1 MARYRYRPYRKTART
16 SKLRNLKFFILSL
29 IVIVVGVIILYRS
42 RDTGVDEK
50 IVSTD
55 AGQSSKESLPSFEF
69 KPEQIAKKK
78 QTNVMKSEPYSMIGI
93 EPELELK
100 SKPGTAPQ
108 PGISPESA
116 ISIPAD
122 GDKTSSEV
130 VTLVAEANKDLSAG
144 QVIAARDKLN
154 QLLSMQLNPQG
165 LAGVKNKLVGLS
177 MRWLFSRDI
186 YPGDTLTGSYT
197 IQPGDRLVDIGKNYK
212 VPYEILM
219 TINDIQRPEML
230 RAGEKIKVIN
240 GPFHAI
246 IHRSSFTMDLYLG
259 NKTYVKT
266 YRIGL
271 GTADKETPTGRWRV
285 KADGKLISPPWPNPE
300 GGLVQPGDPEYP
312 LGSRWIGLEGIEGN
326 AKGRTGFALHG
337 TKDPETIGIRSS
349 RGCIRLHNGEV
360 IEVYNMFMPGLS
372 ELLVVD

>member
-1 MARYRYRPYRKTART
+1 MAGYRYRPYRRT
-16 SKLRNLKFFILSL
+16 TRASRSRNLRFFILSL
-29 IVIVVGVIILYRS
+29 IVIVIGVIILYRS
-42 RDTGVDEK
+42 RDTGRDEK
-50 IVSTD
+50 IIGTD
-55 AGQSSKESLPSFEF
+55 AGQTGKESLPPFEF
-69 KPEQIAKKK
+69 KPDGLSGQRTTGK
-78 QTNVMKSEPYSMIGI
+78 T
-93 EPELELK
+93 ELK
-100 SKPGTAPQ
+100 PTRKPQTKPEPGTAPK
-108 PGISPESA
+108 PGISPESE

-122 GDKTSSEV
+122 GDTTGSEV
-130 VTLVAEANKDLSAG
+130 INLVAEANKDLSTG

-154 QLLSMQLNPQG
+154 QLLSMQLSPQG
-165 LAGVKNKLVGLS
+165 LASVKNKLAGLS
-177 MRWLFSRDI
+177 RQWLFSRDI
-186 YPGDTLTGSYT
+186 YPGDTLTGSCT
-197 IQPGDRLVDIGKNYK
+197 IQPGDRLVDIGKKYK

-219 TINDIQRPEML
+219 TINDIRRPEML
-230 RAGEKIKVIN
+230 RAGKKIKVIN

-246 IHRSSFTMDLYLG
+246 IHRSNFTMDLYLG

-285 KADGKLISPPWPNPE
+285 KDDGKLISPPWPNPE
-300 GGLVQPGDPEYP
+300 GGIVHPGDPGYP
-312 LGSRWIGLEGIEGN
+312 LGSRWIGLEGLEGN

-372 ELLVVD
+372 

>member
-1 MARYRYRPYRKTART
+1 MAGYRYRPYRRT
-16 SKLRNLKFFILSL
+16 TRASRSRNLKFFILSL

-42 RDTGVDEK
+42 RDTGRDEK
-50 IVSTD
+50 IIGTD
-55 AGQSSKESLPSFEF
+55 AGQTGKGSLQPFEF

-78 QTNVMKSEPYSMIGI
+78 QTNVMKSKPYSMIVI

-100 SKPGTAPQ
+100 PWTVPQ
-108 PGISPESA
+108 PGISPESE

-122 GDKTSSEV
+122 SDTTESEV
-130 VTLVAEANKDLSAG
+130 INLIAEANKDLSTG

-154 QLLSMQLNPQG
+154 QLLSMQLNPQI
-165 LAGVKNKLVGLS
+165 LASVKNKLAGLS
-177 MRWLFSRDI
+177 GRWLFSRDI
-186 YPGDTLTGSYT
+186 FPGDSLTGSYT
-197 IQPGDRLVDIGKNYK
+197 IQPGDRLVDIGKKYK

-219 TINDIQRPEML
+219 TINDIRRPEML

-271 GTADKETPTGRWRV
+271 GTVDKETPTGRWRV
-285 KADGKLISPPWPNPE
+285 KNNGKLVSPPWPNPE
-300 GGLVQPGDPEYP
+300 GGIVHPGDPGYP
-312 LGSRWIGLEGIEGN
+312 LGSRWIGLEGLEGN
-326 AKGRTGFALHG
+326 ARGRTGFALHG
-337 TKDPETIGIRSS
+337 TKDPETIGVRSS

-372 ELLVVD
+372 EVLVVD

>member
-1 MARYRYRPYRKTART
+1 MARYRYRPYRRT
-16 SKLRNLKFFILSL
+16 TRASRSRNLKFFILSL
-29 IVIVVGVIILYRS
+29 IVIVIGVIILYRS
-42 RDTGVDEK
+42 RDTDPDE
-50 IVSTD
+50 ILIGAD
-55 AGQSSKESLPSFEF
+55 AGQTSKESLPPFEF
-69 KPEQIAKKK
+69 KPDGLSEQR
-78 QTNVMKSEPYSMIGI
+78 TNGKT
-93 EPELELK
+93 ELK
-100 SKPGTAPQ
+100 PTRKQQTKPE
-108 PGISPESA
+108 PGISPESE

-122 GDKTSSEV
+122 NDITDSEV
-130 VTLVAEANKDLSAG
+130 VSLVAEANKDLSTG

-154 QLLSMQLNPQG
+154 QALSMQLSPRG
-165 LAGVKNKLVGLS
+165 IASIKNKLSGLS
-177 MRWLFSRDI
+177 RRWLFSRDV
-186 YPGDTLTGSYT
+186 YPGDTLTSSYKV
-197 IQPGDRLVDIGKNYK
+197 QSGDLLVDIGKKFK

-219 TINDIQRPEML
+219 TINDIKQPEML

-271 GTADKETPTGRWRV
+271 GTVDKETPTGRWRV
-285 KADGKLISPPWPNPE
+285 KEEGKLIRPPWPNPE
-300 GGLVQPGDPEYP
+300 GGIVHPGDPDYP
-312 LGSRWIGLEGIEGN
+312 LGSRWIGLEGLEGN

-349 RGCIRLHNGEV
+349 RGCIRLYNGEA

-372 ELLVVD
+372 EVLVVD

>member
-1 MARYRYRPYRKTART
+1 VAKYRYRPYRKTART
-16 SKLRNLKFFILSL
+16 SKSRNLRFFILSL
-29 IVIVVGVIILYRS
+29 IVIVIGVIILYRS
-42 RDTGVDEK
+42 RDTGGDEK
-50 IVSTD
+50 IISTD
-55 AGQSSKESLPSFEF
+55 AGQTGKESLPPFEF

-78 QTNVMKSEPYSMIGI
+78 QTNVMKSEPYSKIVI
-93 EPELELK
+93 EPELK
-100 SKPGTAPQ
+100 PKPGTAPK
-108 PGISPESA
+108 PGISPESE

-130 VTLVAEANKDLSAG
+130 VTLVAEANKDLSTG
-144 QVIAARDKLN
+144 QVIAARDKFN
-154 QLLSMQLNPQG
+154 QLLSMQLSSQD
-165 LAGVKNKLVGLS
+165 LVSVKNKLAGLS
-177 MRWLFSRDI
+177 RQWLFSRDI
-186 YPGDTLTGSYT
+186 FPGDTLTGSYA
-197 IQPGDRLVDIGKNYK
+197 IQPGDRLTDIGKKYK

-219 TINDIQRPEML
+219 TINDIRRPEML

-285 KADGKLISPPWPNPE
+285 KDDGKLISPPWPNPE
-300 GGLVQPGDPEYP
+300 GGIVQPNDPEYP
-312 LGSRWIGLEGIEGN
+312 LGSRWIGLDGLEGN

-349 RGCIRLHNGEV
+349 QGCIRLYNGEV

-372 ELLVVD
+372 EVLVVD

>member
-1 MARYRYRPYRKTART
+1 MAAYRYRPYRRT
-16 SKLRNLKFFILSL
+16 TRASRSRNLRFFILSL

-42 RDTGVDEK
+42 RDTGRDELDE
-50 IVSTD
+50 ILREERFSPD
-55 AGQSSKESLPSFEF
+55 ALQTGKESLPPLEF
-69 KPEQIAKKK
+69 KPDEVSGQRTA
-78 QTNVMKSEPYSMIGI
+78 T
-93 EPELELK
+93 ELK
-100 SKPGTAPQ
+100 PTRKPQTKPEPGTASQ
-108 PGISPESA
+108 LGISPESE

-122 GDKTSSEV
+122 GDTTGSEV
-130 VTLVAEANKDLSAG
+130 VALVAEVNKDLSTG

-154 QLLSMQLNPQG
+154 QLLSMQLSPQG
-165 LAGVKNKLVGLS
+165 LAIVKNKLADLS
-177 MRWLFSRDI
+177 RRWLFSRDI

-197 IQPGDRLVDIGKNYK
+197 IQPGDRLVDIGKKYK

-285 KADGKLISPPWPNPE
+285 KDEGKLISPPWPNPE
-300 GGLVQPGDPEYP
+300 GGIVHPGDPEYP
-312 LGSRWIGLEGIEGN
+312 LGSRWIGLEGLEGN

-337 TKDPETIGIRSS
+337 TKEPETIGIRSS

-372 ELLVVD
+372 EVLVVE

>member
-1 MARYRYRPYRKTART
+1 MAGYRYRPYRRT
-16 SKLRNLKFFILSL
+16 TRASRTRNLKYFVLSL

-42 RDTGVDEK
+42 RNADRDEK
-50 IVSTD
+50 IISTD
-55 AGQSSKESLPSFEF
+55 AGQTGKESLPPFEF
-69 KPEQIAKKK
+69 KPDGLSGQRTTGK
-78 QTNVMKSEPYSMIGI
+78 T
-93 EPELELK
+93 ELK
-100 SKPGTAPQ
+100 PTRKPQTKPEPGTVPQ
-108 PGISPESA
+108 PGISPESE

-122 GDKTSSEV
+122 GDTTESEV
-130 VTLVAEANKDLSAG
+130 INLIAEANKDLSTG

-154 QLLSMQLNPQG
+154 QLLSMQLSPQG
-165 LAGVKNKLVGLS
+165 LASVKNKLAGLS
-177 MRWLFSRDI
+177 RRWLFSRDI
-186 YPGDTLTGSYT
+186 FPGDTLTDNYT
-197 IQPGDRLVDIGKNYK
+197 IQPGDRLVDIGKRYK

-219 TINDIQRPEML
+219 TINDIRRPEML

-271 GTADKETPTGRWRV
+271 GTVDKETPTGRWRV
-285 KADGKLISPPWPNPE
+285 KDDGKLISPPWPNPE
-300 GGLVQPGDPEYP
+300 SGIVHHGDPGYP
-312 LGSRWIGLEGIEGN
+312 LGSRWIGLEGLEGN

-349 RGCIRLHNGEV
+349 RGCIRLHNGEI

-372 ELLVVD
+372 EVLVVD